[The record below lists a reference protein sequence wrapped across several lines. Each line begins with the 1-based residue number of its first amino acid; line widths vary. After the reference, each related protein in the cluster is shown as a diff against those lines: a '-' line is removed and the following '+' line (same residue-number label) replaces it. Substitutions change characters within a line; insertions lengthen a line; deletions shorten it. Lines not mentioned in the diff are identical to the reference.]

1 MIWKSS
7 VEGQVDGRVPKIYGL
22 PEAGASYKLNL
33 RNYGSNY
40 IGIKTITGASTIS
53 AYLGRLLLRCSIKI
67 KLSLSYQ
74 FYNS

>member
-40 IGIKTITGASTIS
+40 IGIKTIIGASILS
-53 AYLGRLLLRCSIKI
+53 AYLGRLFDVL
-67 KLSLSYQ
+67 
-74 FYNS
+74 